1 MKCFLAR
8 LASTLVRPLSKEA
21 KQEHVT
27 TQDNGCTEYGKLS
40 VEFDGSGCEQAGHG
54 NGKNKSSLLLV
65 NTKWQGLWCSRV
77 VEY

>member
-1 MKCFLAR
+1 M
-8 LASTLVRPLSKEA
+8 RPLSKEA